1 MYKLWGGTY
10 SSGVDNLFPLFKGDL
25 GTPRPEEAA
34 LAWVPIMALQT
45 LRRTLDPAQ
54 LKKPND
60 LVPPVVLKTLRG
72 DMIIQ
77 DGDHYLANQILTMRS
92 YAQVLLTPVRF

>member
-1 MYKLWGGTY
+1 M
-10 SSGVDNLFPLFKGDL
+10 DNLFTLYKGDL
-25 GTPRPEEAA
+25 GTPRPDEAA

-45 LRRTLDPAQ
+45 LRSTLDPAQ

-60 LVPPVVLKTLRG
+60 LVPPVVFLTPRRDLV
-72 DMIIQ
+72 IA
-77 DGDHYLANQILTMRS
+77 DGDHYLLNSLFCMRC

>member
-1 MYKLWGGTY
+1 
-10 SSGVDNLFPLFKGDL
+10 
-25 GTPRPEEAA
+25 
-34 LAWVPIMALQT
+34 MALQT

-60 LVPPVVLKTLRG
+60 LVPPVVLQTLAG
-72 DMIIQ
+72 DLIIA
-77 DGDHYLANQILTMRS
+77 DGDHYLANAILCMRC